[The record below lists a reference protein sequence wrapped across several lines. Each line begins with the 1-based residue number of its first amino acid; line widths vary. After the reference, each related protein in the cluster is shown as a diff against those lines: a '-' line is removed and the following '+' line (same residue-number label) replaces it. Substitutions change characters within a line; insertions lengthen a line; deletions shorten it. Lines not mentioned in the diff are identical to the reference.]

1 MEVRQVQL
9 VRKLCSGG
17 IQWFLFWQVDHWL
30 PPESNGNLAGQFRA
44 GFRVVVPMQTTG
56 NETTEITAVIYRV
69 SRETKSKH
77 QWKWNLAVLG
87 RFGFSFCLC
96 CALKDRNSLLAL
108 DT

>member
-56 NETTEITAVIYRV
+56 NETTEPLLSFTG
-69 SRETKSKH
+69 SP
-77 QWKWNLAVLG
+77 G
-87 RFGFSFCLC
+87 RLNQNISGSGILQYLVGLTSVFVYVVP
-96 CALKDRNSLLAL
+96 
-108 DT
+108 